1 MVAQRGGRE
10 GGDFPGGAARTG
22 ATVIDLIS
30 TAPSGIYHAM
40 IFRVT
45 SMLPR
50 VALE

>member
-1 MVAQRGGRE
+1 MEGISPVALRL
-10 GGDFPGGAARTG
+10 PGG
-22 ATVIDLIS
+22 TVVGLIS
-30 TAPSGIYHAM
+30 AAPSGIYHAM